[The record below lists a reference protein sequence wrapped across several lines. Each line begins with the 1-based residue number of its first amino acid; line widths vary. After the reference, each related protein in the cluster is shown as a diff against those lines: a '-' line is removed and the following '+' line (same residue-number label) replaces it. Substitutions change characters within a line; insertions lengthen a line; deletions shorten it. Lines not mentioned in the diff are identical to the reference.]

1 MGTWESSSTGQV
13 TLTDHAQKGFQ
24 LMLCGPISYAL
35 ILAQWL
41 LMRDCTASR
50 ILQWDMTDAV
60 LCRWQEVFSILNI
73 LAPILSAI
81 VHTLLYHDPAI
92 SSFR

>member
-1 MGTWESSSTGQV
+1 MGTWESSSTGHV

-41 LMRDCTASR
+41 LMRDSTASR

-60 LCRWQEVFSILNI
+60 LSVAGGIFYIEYTGSNTICHRAHPSVS
-73 LAPILSAI
+73 
-81 VHTLLYHDPAI
+81 
-92 SSFR
+92 